1 MKEEFKQF
9 VSSHPELI
17 KFVNNGNMTWQKFY
31 EMYSLYGNKN
41 EAWEDYFNND
51 SKVSSKIKST
61 SISDILDAI
70 KKIDVDTVQ
79 KNITTINKALALIGT
94 LLTKDEVED
103 VYSPRPLYKKF
114 ED

>member
-17 KFVNNGNMTWQKFY
+17 KFVNSGKMTWQKFY
-31 EMYSLYGNKN
+31 EMFSLYGKNNEVWKDYLNNEVPFKNK
-41 EAWEDYFNND
+41 
-51 SKVSSKIKST
+51 
-61 SISDILDAI
+61 SIGDIIDAL
-70 KKIDVDTVQ
+70 KNVDVDTVQ

-94 LLTKDEVED
+94 LLAKDEVED
-103 VYSPRPLYKKF
+103 TYIPKPLYKKF

>member
-17 KFVNNGNMTWQKFY
+17 KFVNSGKMTWQKFY
-31 EMYSLYGNKN
+31 EMYSLYGKN
-41 EAWEDYFNND
+41 NEVWKDYFNTNE
-51 SKVSSKIKST
+51 VSVKNKS
-61 SISDILDAI
+61 IGDLVDAL
-70 KKIDVDTVQ
+70 KNVDVDTVQ

-94 LLTKDEVED
+94 LLTKEEVDD
-103 VYSPRPLYKKF
+103 VYTPKPLYKKF